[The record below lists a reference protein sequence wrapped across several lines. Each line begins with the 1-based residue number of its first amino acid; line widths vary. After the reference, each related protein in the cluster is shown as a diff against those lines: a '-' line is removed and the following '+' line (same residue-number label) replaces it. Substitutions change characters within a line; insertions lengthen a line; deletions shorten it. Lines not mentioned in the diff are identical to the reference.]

1 MFTPIAV
8 NGMSY
13 TDFWKR
19 LATLYGEGEAKAIA
33 RMVYEV
39 RYGLSLGDL
48 LMGRDSEVP
57 QEELELT
64 AQRLEQ
70 GEPVQ
75 YVLGEEQFGGRTF
88 KVTPDVLIP
97 RPETYELCE
106 WVKEERGER
115 REERETGCEERE
127 AILDIGTGSGC
138 IAITLALELPQAKV
152 TAWDISD
159 RALAIARENAQRL
172 GADVTFEQVDILAY
186 GLPLT
191 AYGPPLTTHH
201 SPLTIIV
208 SNPPYICEA
217 EKGQMERNVLEHE
230 PSLALFVPDNDPLLF
245 YRAIARL
252 GMSALMAGGWLYFEI
267 NPLHRDELVAMLS
280 DMGYTQIEVKA
291 DQFGKQRMV
300 RACRPE

>member
-1 MFTPIAV
+1 
-8 NGMSY
+8 MSY

-19 LATLYGEGEAKAIA
+19 LATQYGEGEAKAIA

-97 RPETYELCE
+97 RPETYELCN
-106 WVKEERGER
+106 WLTAYGLQL
-115 REERETGCEERE
+115 T
-127 AILDIGTGSGC
+127 AHHSPLTILDIGTGSGC

-159 RALAIARENAQRL
+159 RALAIARENALRL

-186 GLPLT
+186 GLELT
-191 AYGPPLTTHH
+191 AYS
-201 SPLTIIV
+201 SPLSSLLSPPVSIIV

-252 GMSALMAGGWLYFEI
+252 GLSALTAGGWLYFEI

-280 DMGYTQIEVKA
+280 DMGYTQIEVRA

-300 RACRPE
+300 RACRPK

>member
-1 MFTPIAV
+1 
-8 NGMSY
+8 MSY

-19 LATLYGEGEAKAIA
+19 LATQYGEGEAKAIA
-33 RMVYEV
+33 RLVYEV

-97 RPETYELCE
+97 RPETYELCN
-106 WVKEERGER
+106 WLTAYGFLRSVGAQASKLGVQL
-115 REERETGCEERE
+115 T
-127 AILDIGTGSGC
+127 ADHSPLTILDIGTGSGC

-172 GADVTFEQVDILAY
+172 GADVTFEQVDMLAY
-186 GLPLT
+186 SLPLT
-191 AYGPPLTTHH
+191 AYSPPPSTFN
-201 SPLTIIV
+201 PPPFTIIV

-267 NPLHRDELVAMLS
+267 NPLHRDELVTMLS
-280 DMGYTQIEVKA
+280 DMDYTQIEVRA

-300 RACRPE
+300 RACRPK

>member
-1 MFTPIAV
+1 
-8 NGMSY
+8 MSY

-19 LATLYGEGEAKAIA
+19 LATQYGEGEAKAIA
-33 RMVYEV
+33 RLVYEV

-48 LMGRDSEVP
+48 LMGRDNEVP

-97 RPETYELCE
+97 RPETYELCN
-106 WVKEERGER
+106 WL
-115 REERETGCEERE
+115 T
-127 AILDIGTGSGC
+127 ADHSPLTTHHSPLTILDIGTGSGC

-159 RALAIARENAQRL
+159 KALAVARENAQRL

-186 GLPLT
+186 GLRLT
-191 AYGPPLTTHH
+191 AYGPPPSTFNPP
-201 SPLTIIV
+201 PLTIII

-245 YRAIARL
+245 YRTIARL
-252 GMSALMAGGWLYFEI
+252 GLSALMAGGWLYFEI
-267 NPLHRDELVAMLS
+267 NPLHRDELVTMLS
-280 DMGYTQIEVKA
+280 DMGYTQIEVRA

>member
-1 MFTPIAV
+1 
-8 NGMSY
+8 MSY

-19 LATLYGEGEAKAIA
+19 LATQYGEGEAKAIA

-97 RPETYELCE
+97 RPETYELCN
-106 WVKEERGER
+106 WL
-115 REERETGCEERE
+115 T
-127 AILDIGTGSGC
+127 ADHSPLTTHHSPLTILDIGTGSGC

-186 GLPLT
+186 GLQLT
-191 AYGPPLTTHH
+191 AYSPPPSTFNPP
-201 SPLTIIV
+201 PLTIIV

-280 DMGYTQIEVKA
+280 DMGYTQIEVRA

>member
-1 MFTPIAV
+1 MTYPEL
-8 NGMSY
+8 
-13 TDFWKR
+13 WKR
-19 LATLYGEGEAKAIA
+19 LTTLYAEGEAKAIA

-39 RYGLSLGDL
+39 RYGLTLGDL
-48 LMGRDSEVP
+48 LMGRDADLP
-57 QEELELT
+57 QEELELM
-64 AQRLEQ
+64 AQQLEQ

-106 WVKEERGER
+106 WVMDEGQRTKDEGQ
-115 REERETGCEERE
+115 T
-127 AILDIGTGSGC
+127 ILDVGTGSGC
-138 IAITLALELPQAKV
+138 IAITLALGLPQAKV

-159 RALAIARENAQRL
+159 KALAVARENAQRL
-172 GADVTFEQVDILAY
+172 GADVTFEQVDALN
-186 GLPLT
+186 
-191 AYGPPLTTHH
+191 PPTSKFIPRTSSLD
-201 SPLTIIV
+201 IIV
-208 SNPPYICEA
+208 SNPPYICEK
-217 EKGQMERNVLEHE
+217 EKGQMEQNVLEHE
-230 PSLALFVPDNDPLLF
+230 PSLALFVPDDDPLLF

-280 DMGYTQIEVKA
+280 DMGYTQIEVRA

>member
-1 MFTPIAV
+1 MTYPEL
-8 NGMSY
+8 
-13 TDFWKR
+13 WKR
-19 LATLYGEGEAKAIA
+19 LTTLYAEGEAKAIA

-39 RYGLSLGDL
+39 RYGLTLGDL
-48 LMGRDSEVP
+48 LMGRDADLP
-57 QEELELT
+57 QEELELM
-64 AQRLEQ
+64 AQQLEQ

-88 KVTPDVLIP
+88 KVTPDILIP

-106 WVKEERGER
+106 WVMDEGQRTKDEGQ
-115 REERETGCEERE
+115 T
-127 AILDIGTGSGC
+127 ILDIGTGSGC
-138 IAITLALELPQAKV
+138 IAITLALGLPQAKV

-159 RALAIARENAQRL
+159 KALAVARENAQRL
-172 GADVTFEQVDILAY
+172 GADVTFEQVDALN
-186 GLPLT
+186 
-191 AYGPPLTTHH
+191 PPTSKFIPRTSFLD
-201 SPLTIIV
+201 IIV
-208 SNPPYICEA
+208 SNPPYICEK
-217 EKGQMERNVLEHE
+217 EKGQMEQNVLEHE
-230 PSLALFVPDNDPLLF
+230 PSLALFVPDDDPLLF

-280 DMGYTQIEVKA
+280 DMGYTQIEVRA